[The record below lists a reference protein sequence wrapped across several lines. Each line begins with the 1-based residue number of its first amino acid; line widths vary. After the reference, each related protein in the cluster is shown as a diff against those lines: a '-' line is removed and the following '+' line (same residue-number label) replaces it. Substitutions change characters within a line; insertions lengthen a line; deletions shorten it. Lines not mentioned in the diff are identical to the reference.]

1 MASFNKVILMGNLT
15 RDPEL
20 KQIPSGSKVAEL
32 RLAVSETWRD
42 KNGQSKEVTCFV
54 DVVAWEKLA
63 ELCQQYLAKGRSV
76 LVEGRLQMD
85 EWKNQQGEP
94 RSKLRVR
101 ADTVK
106 FLGSPQKQT
115 DAHDGPQGGSAAPAA
130 SAASQT
136 HPSLDT
142 GAPAAAGTLTDVGA
156 PFEAGDLSHDEEH
169 LPF

>member
-15 RDPEL
+15 RDPEF
-20 KQIPSGSKVAEL
+20 KQTPSGAKVAEL

-42 KNGQSKEVTCFV
+42 KSGQTKEVTCYV
-54 DVVAWEKLA
+54 DVVVWEKLA
-63 ELCQQYLAKGRSV
+63 ELCQQYLAKGRPV

-106 FLGSPQKQT
+106 FLGTPPKQGE
-115 DAHDGPQGGSAAPAA
+115 AHAAAPAG
-130 SAASQT
+130 T
-136 HPSLDT
+136 H
-142 GAPAAAGTLTDVGA
+142 AAAAVSA
-156 PFEAGDLSHDEEH
+156 PPAGEDAPGDLSHDEDNV
-169 LPF
+169 PF

>member
-20 KQIPSGSKVAEL
+20 KTAPSGSKVADL
-32 RLAVSETWRD
+32 GLAVSESWRD
-42 KNGQSKEVTCFV
+42 KNTGENREVVCFV
-54 DVVAWEKLA
+54 DVTVWNRLA
-63 ELCQQYLAKGRSV
+63 ELCQQYLKKGSPV

-85 EWKNQQGEP
+85 EWKNQQGEK

-106 FLGSPQKQT
+106 FLGTSQKRDVQE
-115 DAHDGPQGGSAAPAA
+115 AAATGNSSGATPAAAASSA
-130 SAASQT
+130 SAAE
-136 HPSLDT
+136 
-142 GAPAAAGTLTDVGA
+142 A
-156 PFEAGDLSHDEEH
+156 PFSEDMGGGLAQDEEH

>member
-20 KQIPSGSKVAEL
+20 KTAPSGSKVADL
-32 RLAVSETWRD
+32 GLAVSESWRD
-42 KNGQSKEVTCFV
+42 KNTGENREVVCFV
-54 DVVAWEKLA
+54 DVTVWNRLA
-63 ELCQQYLAKGRSV
+63 ELCQQYLKKGSPI

-85 EWKNQQGEP
+85 EWKNQQGEK

-106 FLGSPQKQT
+106 FLGTSQKR
-115 DAHDGPQGGSAAPAA
+115 DGLETAGPGNSSGAAPAA
-130 SAASQT
+130 SAAS
-136 HPSLDT
+136 S
-142 GAPAAAGTLTDVGA
+142 AAAAT
-156 PFEAGDLSHDEEH
+156 PFGDEMGGGLAQDDEH

>member
-20 KQIPSGSKVAEL
+20 RQAPSGAKVADL
-32 RLAVSETWRD
+32 GLAVSETWRD
-42 KNGQSKEVTCFV
+42 KSGQTKEVTCFV
-54 DVVAWEKLA
+54 DVVVWDKLA
-63 ELCQQYLAKGRSV
+63 ELCQQYLAKGRPV

-85 EWKNQQGEP
+85 EWKNQQGEK

-106 FLGSPQKQT
+106 FLGTPQKR
-115 DAHDGPQGGSAAPAA
+115 DEAAPQHTAPAGQAAAPA
-130 SAASQT
+130 
-136 HPSLDT
+136 H
-142 GAPAAAGTLTDVGA
+142 AAAA
-156 PFEAGDLSHDEEH
+156 AEEQHPGDLASDTEA

>member
-20 KQIPSGSKVAEL
+20 KTAPSGSKVADL
-32 RLAVSETWRD
+32 GLAVSESWRD
-42 KNGQSKEVTCFV
+42 KTTGENREVVCFV
-54 DVVAWEKLA
+54 DVAVWNRLA
-63 ELCQQYLAKGRSV
+63 ELCQQYLKKGSPI

-85 EWKNQQGEP
+85 EWKNQQGEK

-106 FLGSPQKQT
+106 FLGTSQKR
-115 DAHDGPQGGSAAPAA
+115 DGQDSAPQGSSPRAAPAA
-130 SAASQT
+130 TTAHASAVAE
-136 HPSLDT
+136 P
-142 GAPAAAGTLTDVGA
+142 
-156 PFEAGDLSHDEEH
+156 PFNDDGGELARDEEH

>member
-20 KQIPSGSKVAEL
+20 RQTPSGAKVAEL

-42 KNGQSKEVTCFV
+42 KSGQPKEVTCFV
-54 DVVAWEKLA
+54 DVVVWEKLA

-85 EWKNQQGEP
+85 EWKNQQGEA

-101 ADTVK
+101 ADTIK
-106 FLGSPQKQT
+106 FVGPAPKQDEPHGSPRGN
-115 DAHDGPQGGSAAPAA
+115 APAAPAPA
-130 SAASQT
+130 HAAET
-136 HPSLDT
+136 F
-142 GAPAAAGTLTDVGA
+142 AGD
-156 PFEAGDLSHDEEH
+156 EHGDLSHDEEH

>member
-20 KQIPSGSKVAEL
+20 RQAPSGAKVADL
-32 RLAVSETWRD
+32 GLAVSETWRD
-42 KNGQSKEVTCFV
+42 KSGQSKEVTCFV
-54 DVVAWEKLA
+54 DVVVWDKLA
-63 ELCQQYLAKGRSV
+63 ELCQQYLVKGRPV

-85 EWKNQQGEP
+85 EWKNQQGEK

-106 FLGSPQKQT
+106 FLGSPQKR
-115 DAHDGPQGGSAAPAA
+115 DEAAPGGAHAAAAPATAAAQHAAPAA
-130 SAASQT
+130 DAHFA
-136 HPSLDT
+136 D
-142 GAPAAAGTLTDVGA
+142 
-156 PFEAGDLSHDEEH
+156 EAGDLARDEEH

>member
-15 RDPEL
+15 RDPEF
-20 KQIPSGSKVAEL
+20 KQTPSGAKVAEL

-42 KNGQSKEVTCFV
+42 KSGQTKEVTCYV
-54 DVVAWEKLA
+54 DVVVWEKLA
-63 ELCQQYLAKGRSV
+63 ELCQQYLAKGRPV

-106 FLGSPQKQT
+106 FLGTPPKPGE
-115 DAHDGPQGGSAAPAA
+115 AHAAAPA
-130 SAASQT
+130 STHAAA
-136 HPSLDT
+136 
-142 GAPAAAGTLTDVGA
+142 APAPSAGEDA
-156 PFEAGDLSHDEEH
+156 PGDLSHDEDNV
-169 LPF
+169 PF

>member
-20 KQIPSGSKVAEL
+20 RQAPSGAKVADL
-32 RLAVSETWRD
+32 GLAVSETWRD
-42 KNGQSKEVTCFV
+42 KNGQTKEVTCFV
-54 DVVAWEKLA
+54 DVVVWDKLA
-63 ELCQQYLAKGRSV
+63 ELCQQYLAKGRPV

-85 EWKNQQGEP
+85 EWKNQQGEK

-106 FLGSPQKQT
+106 FLGSPQKREDQE
-115 DAHDGPQGGSAAPAA
+115 SAPHSAPRAAAPAATAPAPAA
-130 SAASQT
+130 SA
-136 HPSLDT
+136 
-142 GAPAAAGTLTDVGA
+142 
-156 PFEAGDLSHDEEH
+156 PFSDEGGDLAQDEEH

>member
-20 KQIPSGSKVAEL
+20 KTAPSGSKVADL
-32 RLAVSETWRD
+32 GLAVSESWRD
-42 KNGQSKEVTCFV
+42 KNTGENREVVCFV
-54 DVVAWEKLA
+54 DVTVWNRLA
-63 ELCQQYLAKGRSV
+63 ELCQQYLKKGSPI

-85 EWKNQQGEP
+85 EWKNQQGEK

-106 FLGSPQKQT
+106 FLGSSQKRDGQQ
-115 DAHDGPQGGSAAPAA
+115 DAYAAPAA
-130 SAASQT
+130 APRAAAA
-136 HPSLDT
+136 
-142 GAPAAAGTLTDVGA
+142 APAATPSRA
-156 PFEAGDLSHDEEH
+156 PAEPPFNDDSGDLTQDEEH